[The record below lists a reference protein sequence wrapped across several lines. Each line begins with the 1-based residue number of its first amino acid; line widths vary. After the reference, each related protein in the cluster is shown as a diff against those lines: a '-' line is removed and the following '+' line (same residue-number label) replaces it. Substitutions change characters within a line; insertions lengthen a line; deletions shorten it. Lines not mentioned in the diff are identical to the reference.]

1 MILNTFHLIN
11 GNDSDLM
18 VDHPSIDQKIISK
31 IESIFQYYPIEFGY
45 IFGSIISNIRT
56 PLSDIDLAIYLDQS
70 IDDYKRHRTKLML
83 LVRLEELFS
92 SSKVDLVVLNDSPL
106 LISEQII
113 RTGVGIFIQNPK
125 LKQKY
130 EEDIMK
136 YSLDFKVFAQQYN
149 EWQVKAVQGINPN
162 D

>member
-1 MILNTFHLIN
+1 MTLNTSYHIVR
-11 GNDSDLM
+11 NDSVFMADP
-18 VDHPSIDQKIISK
+18 PSIDQRMVSK
-31 IESIFQYYPIEFGY
+31 IESIFQDYPIKFGY

-70 IDDYKRHRTKLML
+70 IDDYERHRTRLKL

-113 RTGVGIFIQNPK
+113 RTGVSIFIQDP
-125 LKQKY
+125 LLRQKY
-130 EEDIMK
+130 EENITK
-136 YSLDFKVFAQQYN
+136 YSLDFKVFAQKYN